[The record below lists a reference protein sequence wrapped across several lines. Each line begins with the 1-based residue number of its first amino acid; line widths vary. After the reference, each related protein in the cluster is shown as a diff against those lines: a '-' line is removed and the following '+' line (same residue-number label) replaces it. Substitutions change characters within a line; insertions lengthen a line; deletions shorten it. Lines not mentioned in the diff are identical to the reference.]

1 MKNNHYNSSIN
12 NSNTVNTV
20 LINQTQDDLVA
31 KALKRFKIDY
41 PGLDR
46 EQESELYDAGRKALE
61 KAIDNFDSQ
70 RGCSFKTYSERYV
83 WYAFMDT
90 MRSITSYTNK
100 FVRLDCADN
109 ADLVLN
115 TFRMWQDEQYDSEL
129 EYRIYIV
136 RTGVE
141 LLPDKDRA
149 LVKCYFGFDGDP
161 QTLQSIAQQLGVS
174 FQAVAKRL
182 HRIENQ
188 LRAYV
193 LRQCA

>member
-1 MKNNHYNSSIN
+1 MNGCHDNSSIN
-12 NSNTVNTV
+12 NNNIVNMIS
-20 LINQTQDDLVA
+20 INQTQDDLVA
-31 KALKRFKIDY
+31 KALKRFKTDY

-46 EQESELYDAGRKALE
+46 EQESELYDAGRMAFE
-61 KAIDNFDSQ
+61 KAIEKFDSQ

-83 WYAFMDT
+83 WYAFMDK
-90 MRSITSYTNK
+90 MRAITSYTNK
-100 FVRLDCADN
+100 FVRLDCADH
-109 ADLVLN
+109 ADMMLN
-115 TFRMWQDEQYDSEL
+115 TFRMWQDEQNDSEL